1 MLFGKALEYGALRL
15 TSRRKR
21 NVITRLG
28 AIQHPGDHAVLPL
41 VNGARRSF
49 AAHRAIN
56 RFDGQLA
63 AMSRSVR
70 FPSADFSFARLPSGE
85 AYVYRL
91 LHRLINRRGGE
102 TYHNPHPPRSR
113 GAEITGGIPSVF
125 SSTN

>member
-56 RFDGQLA
+56 SFDGQLA
-63 AMSRSVR
+63 GMRRSVR
-70 FPSADFSFARLPSGE
+70 FPTADFSFPQLPSGE
-85 AYVYRL
+85 PYGYPL
-91 LHRLINRRGGE
+91 LSPLINLPAG
-102 TYHNPHPPRSR
+102 
-113 GAEITGGIPSVF
+113 
-125 SSTN
+125 

>member
-56 RFDGQLA
+56 SFDGQLA
-63 AMSRSVR
+63 GMRRSAR
-70 FPSADFSFARLPSGE
+70 FPTADFSFARLPSGD

-91 LHRLINRRGGE
+91 LYRLINRRGGE
-102 TYHNPHPPRSR
+102 NHETAHTPPSRRGSKKLAVHLALRS
-113 GAEITGGIPSVF
+113 A
-125 SSTN
+125 